1 MSIHAPLT
9 RRSCLTLCVSAAA
22 GQWLAPQ
29 KGQGADGADA
39 AAVAAEEKFRKLEQE
54 SGGRLGVAGTAG
66 EAGQSLYWRGDERFA
81 FCSTFKVV
89 LAGAILKQAE
99 RNQSLL
105 GQTVVLSKDQI
116 VTWSPVTE
124 KLVGKQTPV
133 DELCRAALQYSDN
146 SAANALI
153 RVLGGLD
160 VVTEFARSLGDS
172 KFRLDR
178 WETEL
183 NTAVPG
189 DERDTTTPKAMA
201 STLRKLVLGDA
212 LDAPRR
218 RLLKDWMLGNTTGAA
233 RIRAGVPAGW
243 PVADKTGTGDYGTS
257 NDVGVVFRP
266 APQSPLVVAIYYTH
280 TQPDAPMNNTIIA
293 EATRVVVDAL
303 SKVAKSGSA

>member
-1 MSIHAPLT
+1 MPTHFPIT
-9 RRSCLTLCVSAAA
+9 RRSCLTLCVSVAAA
-22 GQWLAPQ
+22 QWLAPQ
-29 KGQGADGADA
+29 KGLGADGPNA
-39 AAVAAEEKFRKLEQE
+39 AAVAAEEMFRKLEQE
-54 SGGRLGVAGTAG
+54 SGGRLGVAASAG
-66 EAGQSLYWRGDERFA
+66 EAGQSLSWRGDERFA

-89 LAGAILKQAE
+89 LAGAILKQTE
-99 RNQSLL
+99 KNQSLL

-124 KLVGKQTPV
+124 KLVGKPV
-133 DELCRAALQYSDN
+133 AVKELCRAALQHSDN

-160 VVTEFARSLGDS
+160 EVTDFARSLGDS

-189 DERDTTTPKAMA
+189 DERDTTTPDAMA
-201 STLRKLVLGDA
+201 ATLRKLVLGEA
-212 LDAPRR
+212 LDAPGR
-218 RLLKDWMLGNTTGAA
+218 RLLKEWMLGNTTGAA

-257 NDVGVVFRP
+257 NDIGVVFRP

-280 TQPDAPMNNTIIA
+280 THPDAPMNNTIVA
-293 EATRVVVDAL
+293 EAAKVAVDAL
-303 SKVAKSGSA
+303 SKEAKSGTA